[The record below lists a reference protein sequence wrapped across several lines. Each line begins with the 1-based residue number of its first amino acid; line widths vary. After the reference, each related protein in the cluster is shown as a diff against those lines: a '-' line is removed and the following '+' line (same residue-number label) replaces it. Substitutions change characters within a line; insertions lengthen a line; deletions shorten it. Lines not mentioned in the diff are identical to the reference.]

1 MALCGVARAQDSDLQ
16 PLLDRL
22 DRLERDVNILQR
34 QVYQG
39 QGGSQNN
46 SAGHGQAVAVS
57 PQSAL
62 SNELEISQLQDQ
74 MRSLT
79 GKIEEIGYNL
89 DQLKTRLDRL
99 SSDVDM
105 RFSQL
110 GVQSPANG
118 PSAPPPPRNGRP
130 APVLRPPPPTA
141 PQTLGSLNSGPASP
155 ASAPPPQQQQQAGTP
170 AAGELPSGSPQ
181 DQYNYAFGLLRR
193 ADYPAAAQALRAFV
207 QRYPHDPLAGNAQ
220 YWLGETYYVRK
231 DYKNAATAFAEGYQK
246 YPRGPKAPD
255 NLLKLG
261 MTLGNLGQKSDACQA
276 FARLDHDFPGAA
288 TNVKEQEASE
298 RRSLRC

>member
-22 DRLERDVNILQR
+22 DRLERDVNVLQR

-39 QGGSQNN
+39 QGSSQNN
-46 SAGHGQAVAVS
+46 SAGRGPAAAAT

-62 SNELEISQLQDQ
+62 NNELAVSQLQDQ
-74 MRSLT
+74 MRTLT
-79 GKIEEIGYNL
+79 GKMEEIGYNL

-99 SSDVDM
+99 SSDVDL

-118 PSAPPPPRNGRP
+118 AAAPPPLRGGRP
-130 APVLRPPPPTA
+130 APVRHPPPPAA
-141 PQTLGSLNSGPASP
+141 PQTLGSLDAGAAPPAPASTT
-155 ASAPPPQQQQQAGTP
+155 PQPQQAGAP
-170 AAGELPSGSPQ
+170 AGGELPSGSPQ

-207 QRYPHDPLAGNAQ
+207 QRYPRDPLAGNAQ

-231 DYKNAATAFAEGYQK
+231 DYKNAASAFAEGYQK

-261 MTLGNLGQKSDACQA
+261 MTLGNLGQKSDACKA

-298 RRSLRC
+298 RHSLRC